1 MFVLFAVSGADI
13 RVRIRGI
20 VVVVRIREAAI
31 RAVVRVTAQIRHVAP
46 SALIVVFAFVEVILV
61 SVVAQCYTVWE
72 SIALP
77 QFVERVFYPL

>member
-31 RAVVRVTAQIRHVAP
+31 RAVVRVTAKIRHSAP
-46 SALIVVFAFVEVILV
+46 SALFCVVTFVEIVLMP
-61 SVVAQCYTVWE
+61 VVAQRDTVRE
-72 SIALP
+72 RIPLP
-77 QFVERVFYPL
+77 